1 MSKSK
6 RKFKPEPTTKKPEV
20 KKLNADQ
27 KAAVLETVLISFI
40 KKNTSDNL
48 NEDLSVLMT
57 GTAKVLYNVG
67 MAVHK
72 DRIKAREFMV
82 EVLEGTRQQVQ
93 SELDE
98 LKKQAAQ
105 EQEAKQEG
113 KETEKAAKPK
123 AKRLNSK
130 AKKQEA

>member
-6 RKFKPEPTTKKPEV
+6 RKFKPAPTTKKPEV

-40 KKNTSDNL
+40 KKNTSNNL

-113 KETEKAAKPK
+113 KETEKATKPK

>member
-6 RKFKPEPTTKKPEV
+6 RKFKPAPTTKKPEV

-57 GTAKVLYNVG
+57 GTAKVLYNIG

-98 LKKQAAQ
+98 LKK
-105 EQEAKQEG
+105 
-113 KETEKAAKPK
+113 
-123 AKRLNSK
+123 
-130 AKKQEA
+130 

>member
-6 RKFKPEPTTKKPEV
+6 RKFKPAPTTKKPEV

-40 KKNTSDNL
+40 KKNTSDDL

-57 GTAKVLYNVG
+57 GTVKVLYNVG

-105 EQEAKQEG
+105 EQEAKPEA
-113 KETEKAAKPK
+113 KETEKQGKPK
-123 AKRLNSK
+123 TKRLNSK
-130 AKKQEA
+130 TKKGEA